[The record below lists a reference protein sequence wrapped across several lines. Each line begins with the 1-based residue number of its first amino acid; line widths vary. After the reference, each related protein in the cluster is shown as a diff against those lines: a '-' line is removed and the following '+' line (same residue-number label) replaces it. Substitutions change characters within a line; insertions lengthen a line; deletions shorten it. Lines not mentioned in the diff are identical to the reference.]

1 MINPNAIYLCDSGA
15 QFYDG
20 TTDVTRTLHFGQ
32 PTDAER
38 KSYTLVL
45 KGNIALDMA
54 VFPKGTSGFALDALA
69 RQFLWVSN
77 DLLLVVIST
86 NG

>member
-1 MINPNAIYLCDSGA
+1 MIDPNAIYLCDSGG

-32 PTDAER
+32 PTDAEK

-45 KGNIALDMA
+45 KGNIALDTA

-69 RQFLWVSN
+69 RQFLWVST
-77 DLLLVVIST
+77 DIA
-86 NG
+86 